1 MLLVKK
7 LRKIYLIDIPSS
19 LVTAINLGYQ
29 TISNSIYF
37 ENQIDGIAHQIVDL
51 PEWYIDPEKDDITMA
66 VECLTKLQKT
76 STILSKEEK
85 NVLKVAVKKMA
96 ARGCS
101 CCIM

>member
-1 MLLVKK
+1 MQLVKNY
-7 LRKIYLIDIPSS
+7 RKSELLDIPSS

-51 PEWYIDPEKDDITMA
+51 PEWFIDPEKDDVAMA
-66 VECLTKLQKT
+66 IECLKKLQKT